1 MSVRNAATG
10 SRANGSPAP
19 GLYVYGASRG
29 SEPKPAPGPS
39 QNRGPGRG
47 VNERFYVNVRAELKA
62 RHWSARE
69 LARRAGMTP
78 NFLTRVYQGHW
89 IALESAATV
98 ADVLGVPLCDLI
110 TERDAGRRQ
119 PGGAP

>member
-10 SRANGSPAP
+10 SRSAGTPAP
-19 GLYVYGASRG
+19 GLYVYGASRAP
-29 SEPKPAPGPS
+29 EPEAPPAS
-39 QNRGPGRG
+39 G
-47 VNERFYVNVRAELKA
+47 VNGRFYASVRAELKA
-62 RHWSARE
+62 RGWSARE

-78 NFLTRVYQGHW
+78 NFLTRTGQGHW

-110 TERDAGRRQ
+110 AGDDAERRQ
-119 PGGAP
+119 PGGAA